1 MPNHVYYHLAM
12 NDLTPK
18 QVEKLQTI
26 ADTDNGICGYYYP
39 MPEELRNTTSPT
51 RIVSESEYEQI
62 MKENEKIDRTQP
74 WYYEPKP
81 ITEKMQQALL
91 AKYGVDNW
99 YDWAHFIW
107 GTKWG
112 CYDNDIDGQTL
123 TFATAWSLF
132 NTSIL
137 DKFAQDF
144 PDFILSY
151 QEEQGWGGEFVYENG
166 ICIEHHEYDAP
177 EWSGIVFE
185 SEEGQICKLKTDI
198 ADTHSGEGASAGY
211 YYDYDTSCPVPEDV
225 LKELK
230 LN

>member
-12 NDLTPK
+12 NDLTPE

-26 ADTDNGICGYYYP
+26 ADTHNGICGYYYP
-39 MPEELRNTTSPT
+39 MPEELRNTTSPAQ
-51 RIVSESEYEQI
+51 IVSESEYKRI

-74 WYYEPKP
+74 WYHEPKP
-81 ITEKMQQALL
+81 ITEKMQEALL
-91 AKYGVDNW
+91 KKYGVDNW
-99 YDWAHFIW
+99 YDWAHYIW

-132 NTSIL
+132 EPAIL
-137 DKFAQDF
+137 NKLAQDF
-144 PDFILSY
+144 PDFILAY

-177 EWSGIVFE
+177 QWSDVTPE
-185 SEEGQICKLKTDI
+185 SEEGHICQLLSDI
-198 ADTHSGEGASAGY
+198 SETHLGEGATAGY
-211 YYDYDTSCPVPEDV
+211 YYDYDTSCPVPTNV
-225 LKELK
+225 LQELK